1 MKIAVHAKMLS
12 EAALNGMGYYTCNLM
27 RGLAAIDKRNIYD
40 LYSSD
45 AIIHKVAA
53 PNFRERITGSP
64 LCWTNIKLP
73 LVLSKEPHDV
83 VFVPHEKLPPFVKG
97 RKVITVYDLV
107 SLREYM
113 RSPISVA
120 AKIHFIKAI
129 AWTIKKADA
138 VIVISEAT
146 RKSVLEV
153 TGIDPARITVTPLG
167 YDRALYYPRPSED
180 GVDIRKK
187 YGIPKPYFI
196 NTSSLLW
203 YRKNL
208 PRLIR
213 AFAQSAARQDS
224 CLVITGRKGMDYD
237 NVVEAIRKSGVADDV
252 MLLGY
257 VPLEDMPRL
266 LSGAVGLVFPS
277 LHEGF
282 GLPIVEAFACGCPVI
297 TSNCSSM
304 PEVAGDAAILVD
316 PLDECAI
323 RTAIDKLFFDAGLRE
338 GLKIKGLEAVRSYS
352 WEKTARLTLGVFEG
366 LERGSAL

>member
-12 EAALNGMGYYTCNLM
+12 ETSLNGMGYYTHNLLKA
-27 RGLAAIDKRNIYD
+27 LAAIDKRNTYD

-45 AIIHKVAA
+45 AIIHKIDS
-53 PNFRERITGSP
+53 PNFNERITGSP

-73 LVLSKEPHDV
+73 LVLSKEAHDV
-83 VFVPHEKLPPFVKG
+83 VFVPHEKLPPFAKG

-107 SLREYM
+107 PLSEYM
-113 RSPISVA
+113 RSPITVT

-129 AWTIKKADA
+129 MWTIKRADA

-146 RKSVLEV
+146 KKSVLEV
-153 TGIDPARITVTPLG
+153 TGIDPAKITVTPLG
-167 YDRALYYPRPSED
+167 FDKTLYYPRSVQD
-180 GVDIRKK
+180 AAVIRKK
-187 YGIPKPYFI
+187 YGIPKDYFI

-213 AFAQSAARQDS
+213 AFAQSDARRGA
-224 CLVITGRKGMDYD
+224 CLVITGKKGLDYN
-237 NVVEAIRKSGVADDV
+237 NVLQAIRESGAGSDV

-266 LSGAVGLVFPS
+266 LSGAAGLVFPS

-282 GLPIVEAFACGCPVI
+282 GLPIVEAFACGTPVI

-304 PEVAGDAAILVD
+304 IEAAAGGAMLVD
-316 PLDECAI
+316 PLDEDGI
-323 RTAIDKLFFDAGLRE
+323 RKAIDRLFFNDGLRAE
-338 GLKIKGLEAVRSYS
+338 LIRKGFERLRSCS
-352 WEKTARLTLGVFEG
+352 WETTARLTLGVFEG
-366 LERGSAL
+366 IT